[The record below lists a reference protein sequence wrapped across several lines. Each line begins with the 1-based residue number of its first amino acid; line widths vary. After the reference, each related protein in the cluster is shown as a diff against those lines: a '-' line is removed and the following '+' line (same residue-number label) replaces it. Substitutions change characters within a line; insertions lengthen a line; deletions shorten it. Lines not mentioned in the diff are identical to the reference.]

1 MSDLVKEIE
10 TEEPKELTPDEYEKE
25 YDKLWDEANGIVE
38 KPDEGAEQHN
48 TIKDAKDK
56 DIDSNKDSK
65 DEKETDEP
73 SKQSLKEQEEKIDND
88 EFMSEQEK
96 EEAKAFLRIKARGA
110 ELELTEEEAK
120 ELASKG
126 IDYTLKTQ
134 ELAKWKRLIENT
146 KDIPEN
152 DLNAIKALRDGN
164 KDALLQLAK
173 EYNIDL
179 YDLDAEKEPEV
190 PNYLEQGNQPNI
202 EELQSISQ
210 RIEADTETRPKVE
223 QVLDV
228 LPADFKE
235 QMVANP
241 KLLEGLYIDIKQGV
255 TDNILNAALK
265 SYYVSG
271 GDFLNHYQSAYQKM
285 YNQQTLK
292 PQQVQQVQKAVPPK
306 TKAQPK
312 KKDYLQEAEEIWNMP
327 EDDFAKLKAKVMAK
341 GIL

>member
-1 MSDLVKEIE
+1 MADLVEEIE
-10 TEEPKELTPDEYEKE
+10 TEEPKELSPDEYEKE
-25 YDKLWDEANGIVE
+25 YDRLWNEANGVAE
-38 KPDEGAEQHN
+38 EPDEETEQDD
-48 TIKDAKDK
+48 TIEDVK
-56 DIDSNKDSK
+56 SKDSGSDK
-65 DEKETDEP
+65 GSEDEKETDDTTKSTLE
-73 SKQSLKEQEEKIDND
+73 EQEEAIDND
-88 EFMSEQEK
+88 TSMSEQEK
-96 EEAKAFLRIKARGA
+96 EEAKAFLRIKARGT

-134 ELAKWKRLIENT
+134 ELAKWKRLIENA
-146 KDIPEN
+146 KDIPES

-190 PNYLEQGNQPNI
+190 PNYLEQGNQPNV
-202 EELQSISQ
+202 EELQRISQ

-228 LPADFKE
+228 LPNEFKE

-241 KLLEGLYIDIKQGV
+241 KLLEGLYVDIKQGV
-255 TDNILNAALK
+255 TDNILNEALK

-271 GDFLNHYQSAYQKM
+271 GDFLNHYQSAYQKV
-285 YNQQTLK
+285 YNQKTLE

-312 KKDYLQEAEEIWNMP
+312 KKDYLQDAEEIWNMP

-341 GIL
+341 GTL

>member
-1 MSDLVKEIE
+1 MADLVEEIE
-10 TEEPKELTPDEYEKE
+10 TEEPKEFSPDEYEKE
-25 YDKLWDEANGIVE
+25 YDKLWNEANGITEEPVE
-38 KPDEGAEQHN
+38 ENKEDNTTENVEDEN
-48 TIKDAKDK
+48 TG
-56 DIDSNKDSK
+56 SNQN
-65 DEKETDEP
+65 DENKKEANDTSE
-73 SKQSLKEQEEKIDND
+73 QSLEQQEKAIDND
-88 EFMSEQEK
+88 NSMSEQEK
-96 EEAKAFLRIKARGA
+96 EQAKAFLRIKARGA
-110 ELELTEEEAK
+110 ELELTEDEAR

-134 ELAKWKRLIENT
+134 ELAKWKRLIENA
-146 KDIPEN
+146 KDIPES

-190 PNYLEQGNQPNI
+190 PNYLEQGNQPNT
-202 EELQSISQ
+202 EELQRISQ

-228 LPADFKE
+228 LPNEFKE

-241 KLLEGLYIDIKQGV
+241 KLLEGLYVDIKQGI
-255 TDNILNAALK
+255 TDTILNEALK

-285 YNQQTLK
+285 YNQQTLE
-292 PQQVQQVQKAVPPK
+292 PQQVQQVQKVVPPK

-312 KKDYLQEAEEIWNMP
+312 KKDYLQDAEEIWNMP

-341 GIL
+341 GVL

>member
-1 MSDLVKEIE
+1 MADLVEEIE
-10 TEEPKELTPDEYEKE
+10 TEEPKEFSPDEYEKE
-25 YDKLWDEANGIVE
+25 YDKLWNEANGITEEPVE
-38 KPDEGAEQHN
+38 ENKEDNTTENVEDEN
-48 TIKDAKDK
+48 TG
-56 DIDSNKDSK
+56 SNQN
-65 DEKETDEP
+65 DENKKEANDTSE
-73 SKQSLKEQEEKIDND
+73 QSLEQQEKAIDND
-88 EFMSEQEK
+88 NSMSEQEK
-96 EEAKAFLRIKARGA
+96 EQAKAFLRIKARGA
-110 ELELTEEEAK
+110 ELELTEDEAR

-134 ELAKWKRLIENT
+134 ELAKWKRLIENA
-146 KDIPEN
+146 KDIPES

-190 PNYLEQGNQPNI
+190 PNYLEQGNQPNA
-202 EELQSISQ
+202 EELQRISQ

-228 LPADFKE
+228 LPNEFKE

-241 KLLEGLYIDIKQGV
+241 KLLEGLYVDIKQGI
-255 TDNILNAALK
+255 TDTILNEALK

-285 YNQQTLK
+285 YNQQTLE
-292 PQQVQQVQKAVPPK
+292 PQQVQQVQKVVPPK

-312 KKDYLQEAEEIWNMP
+312 KKDYLQDAEEIWNMP

-341 GIL
+341 GVL

>member
-1 MSDLVKEIE
+1 MADLVEEIE
-10 TEEPKELTPDEYEKE
+10 TEEPKELSPDEYEKE
-25 YDKLWDEANGIVE
+25 YDRLWNEANGVTE
-38 KPDEGAEQHN
+38 EPDEGTEQDDTTEN
-48 TIKDAKDK
+48 VEDK
-56 DIDSNKDSK
+56 DSGSNKDSE
-65 DEKETDEP
+65 DEEEANDT
-73 SKQSLKEQEEKIDND
+73 SKPTLEEQEEAIDND
-88 EFMSEQEK
+88 TSMSEQEK
-96 EEAKAFLRIKARGA
+96 EEAKAFLRIKARGT
-110 ELELTEEEAK
+110 ELDLTEEEAK

-134 ELAKWKRLIENT
+134 ELAKWKRLIENA
-146 KDIPEN
+146 KDIPES

-190 PNYLEQGNQPNI
+190 PNYLEQGNQPNV
-202 EELQSISQ
+202 EELQRISQ

-228 LPADFKE
+228 LPNEFKE

-241 KLLEGLYIDIKQGV
+241 KLLEGLYVDIKQGV
-255 TDNILNAALK
+255 TDNILNEALK

-271 GDFLNHYQSAYQKM
+271 GDFLNHYQSAYQKV
-285 YNQQTLK
+285 YNQKTLE

-312 KKDYLQEAEEIWNMP
+312 KKDYLQDAEEIWNMP

-341 GIL
+341 GAL